1 MDSSTIAI
9 VITVITIVSFILEK
23 IPLAMTAMIASLAMG
38 ILVPEMKLS
47 DIYSG
52 FASNNVIMV
61 AGMCIVGD
69 ALFKTGMANKIGKAL
84 GKSAVAKNERT
95 FLIAVVIC
103 CTVMSAFL
111 SNSGTIAM
119 WMPLIAA
126 VAAKSNGVIR
136 SKMVILAAGIACAV
150 GGAGTPGGF
159 HLPADRQRRSDGGGR
174 LRGRSEPLRSDEN
187 HDSPV
192 PHHDRLLC
200 YGRLL
205 PHQEGTEAGEPRL

>member
-69 ALFKTGMANKIGKAL
+69 ALFKTGMANKIGQGPRQKRRRQKRAHL
-84 GKSAVAKNERT
+84 PHRRGDLLHSDVRLPVQFRHHRHVDAPDCRRGRQVQRRDP
-95 FLIAVVIC
+95 FQDGH
-103 CTVMSAFL
+103 
-111 SNSGTIAM
+111 SGRRHCLCRRR
-119 WMPLIAA
+119 W
-126 VAAKSNGVIR
+126 R
-136 SKMVILAAGIACAV
+136 H
-150 GGAGTPGGF
+150 PGG
-159 HLPADRQRRSDGGGR
+159 LPPPSR
-174 LRGRSEPLRSDEN
+174 P
-187 HDSPV
+187 PT
-192 PHHDRLLC
+192 PF
-200 YGRLL
+200 
-205 PHQEGTEAGEPRL
+205 

>member
-52 FASNNVIMV
+52 FSSNNVIMV

-84 GKSAVAKNERT
+84 GKRWSFWPPALPVPSAVRAPWWVPPPSR
-95 FLIAVVIC
+95 
-103 CTVMSAFL
+103 
-111 SNSGTIAM
+111 
-119 WMPLIAA
+119 PP
-126 VAAKSNGVIR
+126 
-136 SKMVILAAGIACAV
+136 
-150 GGAGTPGGF
+150 TPF
-159 HLPADRQRRSDGGGR
+159 
-174 LRGRSEPLRSDEN
+174 
-187 HDSPV
+187 
-192 PHHDRLLC
+192 
-200 YGRLL
+200 
-205 PHQEGTEAGEPRL
+205 

>member
-52 FASNNVIMV
+52 FSSNNVIMV

-136 SKMVILAAGIACAV
+136 FQDGHSGRRHCLCRRRCGH
-150 GGAGTPGGF
+150 PGGF

>member
-52 FASNNVIMV
+52 FSSNNVIMV

-95 FLIAVVIC
+95 FLIAVVI
-103 CTVMSAFL
+103 
-111 SNSGTIAM
+111 
-119 WMPLIAA
+119 
-126 VAAKSNGVIR
+126 
-136 SKMVILAAGIACAV
+136 
-150 GGAGTPGGF
+150 
-159 HLPADRQRRSDGGGR
+159 
-174 LRGRSEPLRSDEN
+174 
-187 HDSPV
+187 
-192 PHHDRLLC
+192 
-200 YGRLL
+200 
-205 PHQEGTEAGEPRL
+205 